1 MKNAGPLTVLF
12 ITVFID
18 LLGFGLIIPIL
29 PNLVTK
35 LFMKPEW
42 MAGLVAGVYSVAQFL
57 FSPFWGTLS
66 DRFGRRP
73 IILLSVALTALSY
86 LLFSYAVSVVI
97 FSLLVTYRF
106 LAGMGSANISAAN
119 AYIADITTKENRAKS
134 MALIGAA
141 FGLGFIFGPPAG
153 GFIKEEF
160 GAEWVGFV
168 AFALCLIN
176 LVFAWFW
183 LPESIKEKNKNV
195 PFSFKPITALVEA
208 LRLPIIKDLYWMN
221 FVFIAAFS
229 MMQITAAL
237 LWFDK
242 YGLTDKQIGYVFAFI
257 GISSALIQ
265 GFLVGPLNKH
275 FGEKTLLRFGFA
287 LMALGLLSMPF
298 VPKSVF
304 IPIELLSLLLIA
316 LANACVTPSLL
327 SLLSQHLNP
336 QEQGKYLGLNQ
347 SFGSLA
353 RVAGPIVGAAL
364 YQILYTLPYIFAF
377 IMLLLALA
385 MAFSFNKKWNKKQI

>member
-1 MKNAGPLTVLF
+1 MKNVGPLTVLF

-97 FSLLVTYRF
+97 FSLLVIYRF
-106 LAGMGSANISAAN
+106 LAGMGSANIAAAN

-160 GAEWVGFV
+160 GADWVGYV
-168 AFALCLIN
+168 AFMPCLLN
-176 LVFAWFW
+176 LIFAWFW
-183 LPESIKEKNKNV
+183 LPESIQGRGASHPPQADRD
-195 PFSFKPITALVEA
+195 PFPREPRS
-208 LRLPIIKDLYWMN
+208 D
-221 FVFIAAFS
+221 
-229 MMQITAAL
+229 
-237 LWFDK
+237 
-242 YGLTDKQIGYVFAFI
+242 
-257 GISSALIQ
+257 
-265 GFLVGPLNKH
+265 
-275 FGEKTLLRFGFA
+275 
-287 LMALGLLSMPF
+287 
-298 VPKSVF
+298 
-304 IPIELLSLLLIA
+304 
-316 LANACVTPSLL
+316 
-327 SLLSQHLNP
+327 
-336 QEQGKYLGLNQ
+336 
-347 SFGSLA
+347 
-353 RVAGPIVGAAL
+353 RVASACLGCRHGRPARESPAVHPRAAARHHREAW
-364 YQILYTLPYIFAF
+364 PPVAGCG
-377 IMLLLALA
+377 
-385 MAFSFNKKWNKKQI
+385 NP